1 MAFRAVRTAAVI
13 AFLLLLT
20 ACGNDDGP
28 VMDRTVSPADLSD
41 TLSAHQ
47 LAELPRYGVQHLD
60 CEDVGT
66 HVDST
71 ANTTETDSIEIS
83 LQGDTLMVEPRK
95 PVASLGDTITWHA
108 DSLVWVVRYQELTP
122 FADSAFRVRGSY
134 ATKAA
139 QSARRTV
146 RTAITADE
154 NRCGRYYFLVAAYE
168 LGQPDVV
175 YVADPPM
182 WIPE

>member
-13 AFLLLLT
+13 AFLFLLT
-20 ACGNDDGP
+20 GCGNDDGP
-28 VMDRTVSPADLSD
+28 VMDRTVSSADLSD

-71 ANTTETDSIEIS
+71 SSTIETDSIEIRLAGDS
-83 LQGDTLMVEPRK
+83 LVVDPQN
-95 PVASLGDTITWHA
+95 PVANLADSITWHS
-108 DSLVWVVRYQELTP
+108 DSLVWVVRFQELTP
-122 FADSAFRVRGSY
+122 LADSAFRVRGGY
-134 ATKAA
+134 ATQAA
-139 QSARRTV
+139 QAAPRAV
-146 RTAITADE
+146 RTAITTDD

-168 LGQPDVV
+168 LGRPDEV

-182 WIPE
+182 WVPE